1 MQTILNEYPVVPK
14 DFITAPIFAA
24 KPQMGGRTVVVK
36 NKLYTIGGFHPI
48 SEDRDPCPALDI
60 RHGRALFTLL
70 SYVDAADENK
80 TVRFSIRDFC
90 RRYSDSSWSG
100 RYARNIRAIL
110 SDLERCWFK
119 VTYKDGESE
128 SYRILKNIS
137 IRQKEP
143 RKRPKEISY
152 QEEIWIDEV
161 ELHPKFFEMLQ
172 DYYNIAQINLK
183 ALTSLTSAL
192 AQAIYS
198 YIPSRAVHCTIK
210 KPFEITLITLLEQI
224 GQPVP
229 NSKSLRKKI
238 FTQNK
243 HSVLDQLDGVAIVN
257 GVLRAKLI
265 ETTDGSDFKILFW
278 TEEEAVPKQKKQRN
292 ASGVLFDLWKQ
303 GGGSEKSFNQKT
315 QKLLPSLNDYQKNT
329 LETAGVVLHRNNIFF
344 RKSLALLGEGTFNEL
359 ISDAKSALLEG
370 RKINKSSTQRL
381 IHYIKEEVRRKA
393 AYYS

>member
-1 MQTILNEYPVVPK
+1 MRTVINEYPVVPK

-24 KPQMGGRTVVVK
+24 KPQTGARTVVVK
-36 NKLYTIGGFHPI
+36 NRLYTIGGFQPI
-48 SEDRDPCPALDI
+48 SEDRPPCPALDI

-70 SYVDAADENK
+70 SYVNASDEEK

-119 VTYKDGESE
+119 ITSKDGNSE

-137 IRQKEP
+137 IHQKEP
-143 RKRPKEISY
+143 RKRPTQAIQ

-183 ALTSLTSAL
+183 ALTSLSSPL
-192 AQAIYS
+192 AQSIYS
-198 YIPSRAVHCTIK
+198 YIPSRAVHCTVN
-210 KPFEITLITLLEQI
+210 KPFEITLTTLLEQV
-224 GQPVP
+224 GQAAP
-229 NSKSLRKKI
+229 NCKSLRKKI

-243 HSVLDQLDGVAIVN
+243 HTVLSQLDGVEIVS
-257 GVLRAKLI
+257 GILRAKMV
-265 ETTDGSDFKILFW
+265 ETTDGSDYKILFW
-278 TEEEAVPKQKKQRN
+278 TEEESSEKSQSITSPG
-292 ASGVLFDLWKQ
+292 GVLLDIWKEA
-303 GGGSEKSFNQKT
+303 GGSEAAFSKRT
-315 QKLLPSLNDYQKNT
+315 RHPLPYLNNYQKEG
-329 LETAGVVLHRNNIFF
+329 LEAASIETQGNMIFF
-344 RKSLALLGEGTFNEL
+344 RKALALLGESNFNEL

-381 IHYIKEEVRRKA
+381 IHYIKEEVKRKA
-393 AYYS
+393 R